1 MKKKRVL
8 YVDDDEALGAMV
20 RETLERRKDEVAS
33 AFAASDRLT
42 VTP

>member
-1 MKKKRVL
+1 ML
-8 YVDDDEALGAMV
+8 DERGLADIAARV
-20 RETLERRKDEVAS
+20 RETLERRKDEVAA